1 MPSSLRPLF
10 TELDG
15 LLTQYASL
23 WQVHPFRLRQ
33 HGFQLTQPALAACL
47 DALSLEQLWAL
58 DEEPAALV
66 ACLQPHIP
74 IAERLAE
81 LTRLPRLERPCQPVP
96 EPLARFIP
104 GRKLAQLR
112 QFASAMPGVRGP
124 LLEWCAGKGHLG
136 RLLGFQSGQ
145 QVVSLEWQAQLCEE
159 GRALAARTGVTMA
172 FVQGDAFAP
181 ESDALFCEEQ
191 HAVAL
196 HACGELHMRLMQS
209 ACQRRTRAITLSP
222 CCYHLIRSESYQP
235 MSEFARQS
243 QLQLQPQDLRMAV
256 QETVTAGQRVRR
268 LRNIELSWRLGFDLL
283 QREIRGV
290 DEYLPLPNVQK
301 CLLSGSFAEF
311 VRWAA
316 QVKGLDLQGLPA
328 ASALDA
334 FALAGEARL
343 PVVARIEL
351 VRHLFR
357 RPLELWLVL
366 DRALYLE
373 EQGYRVTVGEFC
385 GKELTPRNFMLHA
398 ERD

>member
-1 MPSSLRPLF
+1 MPNSLRARF
-10 TELDG
+10 SELDE
-15 LLTQYASL
+15 LLTQYTPF

-33 HGFQLTQPALAACL
+33 HGWHESQPALAACL

-58 DEEPAALV
+58 DEDQAALV
-66 ACLQPHIP
+66 ACLQPHLP
-74 IAERLAE
+74 VAERLAV
-81 LTRLPRLERPCQPVP
+81 LTCMPSLERPCPPVP

-104 GRKLAQLR
+104 GRKLAQLC
-112 QFASAMPGVRGP
+112 QFASAMPAVRGP

-136 RLLGFQSGQ
+136 RLLGFTSGQ
-145 QVVSLEWQAQLCEE
+145 PVVSLEWQAQLCEE
-159 GRALAARTGVTMA
+159 GRALAARTGVAMT
-172 FVQGDAFAP
+172 FVNADAFAP
-181 ESDALFCEEQ
+181 ESEALCSEEQ

-196 HACGELHMRLMQS
+196 HACGELHMRLMVAAS
-209 ACQRRTRAITLSP
+209 RRRTRAITLSP
-222 CCYHLIRSESYQP
+222 CCYHLIRGEQYQP
-235 MSEFARQS
+235 MSVFARQTR
-243 QLQLQPQDLRMAV
+243 LLLQPQDLRMAV

-283 QREIRGV
+283 QRELRGV

-311 VRWAA
+311 VQWAV
-316 QVKGLDLQGLPA
+316 QIKGLDARTLP
-328 ASALDA
+328 SATALET
-334 FALAGEARL
+334 FARAGEARL
-343 PVVARIEL
+343 PIVARIEL

-385 GKELTPRNFMLHA
+385 GKALTPRNFMLHA